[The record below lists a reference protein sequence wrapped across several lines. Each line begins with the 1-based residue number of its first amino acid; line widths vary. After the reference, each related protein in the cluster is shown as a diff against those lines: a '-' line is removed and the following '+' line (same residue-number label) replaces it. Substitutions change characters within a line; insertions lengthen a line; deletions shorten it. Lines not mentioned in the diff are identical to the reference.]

1 MLAPLII
8 FLFFL
13 LFYVFIPGICFLHLG
28 KIKTDNILIGTG
40 LAGCTGLVLLISLL
54 MPAKIIR
61 FPDFIIYL
69 YPFIFAFPYLIF
81 RKKSQ
86 KKDVLNVVRILNST
100 GAVLLLIMVS
110 SLIQSYTLFSG
121 GVKTDAGIRFHS
133 VHDNLWNISII
144 NELKIK
150 VPPDHPAISGEVVKN
165 HHYFYLYFLA
175 LANKITAISVFD
187 LYFRFG
193 PVFVSFLYGLSLYS
207 AAAIFTK
214 KVLFRAVAVF
224 LGYFSGNLAYLAPLF
239 FSNITDW
246 RANLFFADQPF
257 DQIFN
262 PYTVL
267 GFAVFLYAAYS
278 LSFFLRQKKPGYIW
292 PLIISLFIAG
302 SFGIKSFGSVIL
314 LGSLLFT
321 ATVSFIFFR
330 EKRLL
335 YLSIL
340 SILLFLPVFYLIA
353 GKSSISPVFI
363 PGWLL
368 REMMTGTDKLNQP
381 VFSDIENYYISV
393 NNLAGLIKI
402 KLFELFIYILG
413 NFGMRLL
420 GFLFLMSIILSKKAV
435 RLKITALFILTAV
448 VLSISVPLLFNLS
461 NSPYNII
468 QFTPYSLVLLSVAS
482 ALFLE
487 DLRDFLTAKKLG
499 LMAYILILFLIISS
513 LPVNIKNFSG
523 KIREE
528 GDIIGRE
535 DLEGAQ
541 FLKEKAGR
549 QKIILI
555 DPDQFPGSAIYLPA
569 LSGKKFYLAD
579 SGYALQTGISP
590 EKKLALIRNFFDTGM
605 TDRSFLD
612 KNNIE
617 YIYLKNGGHPFVLFD
632 PSTGLTDNMY
642 RTVFTNG
649 SITILQ
655 LK

>member
-40 LAGCTGLVLLISLL
+40 LAGCTGLILLISLL

-86 KKDVLNVVRILNST
+86 KKNVLNVVRILNST

-292 PLIISLFIAG
+292 PLIIPFY
-302 SFGIKSFGSVIL
+302 
-314 LGSLLFT
+314 
-321 ATVSFIFFR
+321 R
-330 EKRLL
+330 R
-335 YLSIL
+335 
-340 SILLFLPVFYLIA
+340 FLRY
-353 GKSSISPVFI
+353 
-363 PGWLL
+363 
-368 REMMTGTDKLNQP
+368 
-381 VFSDIENYYISV
+381 
-393 NNLAGLIKI
+393 
-402 KLFELFIYILG
+402 
-413 NFGMRLL
+413 
-420 GFLFLMSIILSKKAV
+420 
-435 RLKITALFILTAV
+435 
-448 VLSISVPLLFNLS
+448 
-461 NSPYNII
+461 
-468 QFTPYSLVLLSVAS
+468 
-482 ALFLE
+482 
-487 DLRDFLTAKKLG
+487 
-499 LMAYILILFLIISS
+499 
-513 LPVNIKNFSG
+513 
-523 KIREE
+523 
-528 GDIIGRE
+528 
-535 DLEGAQ
+535 
-541 FLKEKAGR
+541 
-549 QKIILI
+549 
-555 DPDQFPGSAIYLPA
+555 
-569 LSGKKFYLAD
+569 
-579 SGYALQTGISP
+579 
-590 EKKLALIRNFFDTGM
+590 
-605 TDRSFLD
+605 
-612 KNNIE
+612 
-617 YIYLKNGGHPFVLFD
+617 
-632 PSTGLTDNMY
+632 
-642 RTVFTNG
+642 
-649 SITILQ
+649 
-655 LK
+655 